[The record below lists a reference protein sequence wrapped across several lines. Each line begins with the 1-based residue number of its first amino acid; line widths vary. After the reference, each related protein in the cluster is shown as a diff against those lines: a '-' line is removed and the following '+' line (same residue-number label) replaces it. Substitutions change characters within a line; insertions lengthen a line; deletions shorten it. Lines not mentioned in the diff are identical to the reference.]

1 MSPSQKGNQ
10 NDSKDSKRVTTTGNT
25 SSKSTDQK
33 SGGKEMDSKKGSEK
47 KGNSS
52 HSK

>member
-10 NDSKDSKRVTTTGNT
+10 NDSKNSKSVITTGNT

-33 SGGKEMDSKKGSEK
+33 SGGKEMDSKKGSDK
-47 KGNSS
+47 KGTSS
-52 HSK
+52 HSR